1 MEHGDAQSYG
11 LAGSDL
17 LAESHGQVVEE
28 GGRRKDGVPGHIGP
42 GAVSPLALEVYHG
55 ANGAGHPGTGVHAHL
70 PLFQLG
76 IDMDTPAHIHIVLV
90 QCRQQGLDAGTLLLP
105 FLKAEEDGAA
115 ELVLQLGQ
123 DLQRP
128 QQHGHM
134 GVMAA
139 SVAVAV
145 MLGPANPGAGQV
157 LL

>member
-1 MEHGDAQSYG
+1 MA
-11 LAGSDL
+11 
-17 LAESHGQVVEE
+17 
-28 GGRRKDGVPGHIGP
+28 
-42 GAVSPLALEVYHG
+42 PLALKGSGGDGGPRHP
-55 ANGAGHPGTGVHAHL
+55 GAGVHTHL
-70 PLFQLG
+70 IFRQVG
-76 IDMDTPAHIHIVLV
+76 IDVNAPAAVHMILL
-90 QCRQQGLDAGTLLLP
+90 QRCQQSVNAGTLLLP
-105 FLKAEEDGAA
+105 FLKAEESGAA